1 MLQYTPIK
9 EGNYMAEIEF
19 QQILDNFYQRMTLG
33 EELDDILVSCG
44 MDNLAALNSYVAKN
58 YKHLNLIHIN
68 NIRKKN
74 DKLLLNT
81 SLGTFLLDNPTTKTG
96 PARVKTLKNQDINL
110 LEFYGILFHND
121 LEYTNPKY
129 ESKIKTRI
137 NYYQQEFIVSK
148 NIIKDFLKA
157 YCHCRMIQDPKQQKQ
172 LFIKYNKMYASYPN
186 NKSIPLECLINED
199 YNDLVTTN
207 KIYTQELQ
215 NIYNCYYRF
224 DKNIDLMFTFIV
236 FTKDLSK
243 KNYIKENISQFKKF
257 IITASSKTTNNNIIR
272 MIYQYLV
279 ESEIIALFSEE
290 DLKLL
295 YQANIYYWSLNKKI
309 FKEVALKIENK
320 SPMIRLNNQ
329 EKTLVHIRYQ
339 DYDLYKG
346 TPAKLQ
352 ASLKHKDF
360 LKYFLFHNTL
370 IYKLYNM
377 YYTAY
382 QKAILKNSAKDNLYD
397 FIKCMLLP
405 NNLIKI
411 YKNPN
416 ISRLEI
422 KKLLQFKDYYGEK
435 IQEGIELVQ
444 EKCRQKSLA
453 THNLIVKYH
462 TNQQEIDK
470 VLDYLN
476 FTKST
481 IYTFVLEDKSLYVLE
496 KEAIL
501 NILITYYQ
509 DSIRLTDILSIIEES
524 IVKDTTYF
532 EIIREKEI
540 PLKPFS
546 ILYNN
551 TAAKNP
557 ILSEGIFKNWDEKT
571 RKEYL
576 KLLNFGYQVLESSIA
591 SLEEY
596 QQLPNVVEINAL
608 IASLDGTY
616 LAKQLLDKVSKWP
629 DYGQNIVSTKSL
641 VLFKKIKN

>member
-1 MLQYTPIK
+1 
-9 EGNYMAEIEF
+9 
-19 QQILDNFYQRMTLG
+19 MT
-33 EELDDILVSCG
+33 
-44 MDNLAALNSYVAKN
+44 
-58 YKHLNLIHIN
+58 
-68 NIRKKN
+68 
-74 DKLLLNT
+74 
-81 SLGTFLLDNPTTKTG
+81 
-96 PARVKTLKNQDINL
+96 
-110 LEFYGILFHND
+110 
-121 LEYTNPKY
+121 
-129 ESKIKTRI
+129 
-137 NYYQQEFIVSK
+137 
-148 NIIKDFLKA
+148 
-157 YCHCRMIQDPKQQKQ
+157 
-172 LFIKYNKMYASYPN
+172 
-186 NKSIPLECLINED
+186 
-199 YNDLVTTN
+199 
-207 KIYTQELQ
+207 
-215 NIYNCYYRF
+215 
-224 DKNIDLMFTFIV
+224 
-236 FTKDLSK
+236 
-243 KNYIKENISQFKKF
+243 
-257 IITASSKTTNNNIIR
+257 IT
-272 MIYQYLV
+272 
-279 ESEIIALFSEE
+279 
-290 DLKLL
+290 
-295 YQANIYYWSLNKKI
+295 
-309 FKEVALKIENK
+309 
-320 SPMIRLNNQ
+320 
-329 EKTLVHIRYQ
+329 
-339 DYDLYKG
+339 
-346 TPAKLQ
+346 
-352 ASLKHKDF
+352 
-360 LKYFLFHNTL
+360 
-370 IYKLYNM
+370 
-377 YYTAY
+377 
-382 QKAILKNSAKDNLYD
+382 
-397 FIKCMLLP
+397 
-405 NNLIKI
+405 
-411 YKNPN
+411 
-416 ISRLEI
+416 EI

-596 QQLPNVVEINAL
+596 QQLQNVVEINAL